1 MIQVHVVTHFN
12 EDPFS
17 HGLVQGLADR
27 IRAISDEVRCADH
40 GDEPTVRLST
50 EGVAQTINEI
60 SVEVTGCCPALVAR
74 VTALL
79 DELRGEGAEV
89 RQA

>member
-27 IRAISDEVRCADH
+27 IRALADEVRCDEH
-40 GDEPTVRLST
+40 GAEPVVRLST
-50 EGVAQTINEI
+50 EGVAQTLNEI

-74 VTALL
+74 MSAVLE
-79 DELRGEGAEV
+79 ELRSEGADLREG
-89 RQA
+89 